1 MPRSGAPA
9 DSPSPIAILEERRSR
24 YRLEGQADE
33 VLERRTAL
41 AHPAG
46 PIIQTIL
53 PIARPVP
60 EPDMPYDPAPK
71 RPEAPKPTASA
82 TAESSGREALLVASA
97 WSDQWQAELEKL
109 RELQRWSD
117 APEPTIQVTIGR
129 VEVRAEAPSVP
140 REPKPRAKT
149 PAVMSL
155 DDYLNQRKGR
165 GSL

>member
-1 MPRSGAPA
+1 
-9 DSPSPIAILEERRSR
+9 
-24 YRLEGQADE
+24 
-33 VLERRTAL
+33 
-41 AHPAG
+41 
-46 PIIQTIL
+46 
-53 PIARPVP
+53 
-60 EPDMPYDPAPK
+60 MPYDPAPK

-82 TAESSGREALLVASA
+82 TAESSGREGLLVASA

-140 REPKPRAKT
+140 PEPKPKAKT

-165 GSL
+165 GPL

>member
-1 MPRSGAPA
+1 MAVFEERQLSQDASGDGDGEIERHA
-9 DSPSPIAILEERRSR
+9 DSRHRAKPELEPVWDSPGHTPQPDTAFDILA
-24 YRLEGQADE
+24 Q
-33 VLERRTAL
+33 
-41 AHPAG
+41 
-46 PIIQTIL
+46 
-53 PIARPVP
+53 
-60 EPDMPYDPAPK
+60 
-71 RPEAPKPTASA
+71 RPEAPKPPEPPTADPL
-82 TAESSGREALLVASA
+82 GREGLLVASA

-109 RELQRWSD
+109 RELQRWPD

-140 REPKPRAKT
+140 PKPKPKAKT